1 MAPSLAMGVLL
12 LLAAFTQHWIVSY
25 FESQIT
31 SEMKY
36 RSSELAD
43 GLINGMNMLMVT
55 GQISD
60 PENRKLLLRKMADSR
75 GVDEV
80 RIIRARQVQD
90 QFGPGLPSEQA
101 QDDLDRQ
108 AIESKRPVYSVN
120 QLADGK
126 RQFRAVI
133 PFIASKDFRGTN
145 CLSCHHVEVGSVNGA
160 ANILLNMDEAD
171 AKIARAKRWVWTGDA
186 ILFLMLALIIIWRKV
201 DRRIQILANYDTVT
215 GLPNRNLLHD
225 RISHAISY
233 ARRYDK
239 IAAVLFIDLDDFK
252 VVNDSLGH
260 NVGDKLLRELGK
272 RLTGCVRETDSVAR
286 LGGDEFV
293 ILLTGM
299 AHRDGVV
306 FVAEKVLDSLSRP
319 FLLEGHEIFISSSI
333 GIATFPKDGEDE
345 QTLLKHA
352 DSAMYHAKERGKGH
366 YQFYAAEM
374 NELAL
379 ERLSMIND
387 LHRALERNE
396 FVLHYQPQVNLK
408 TGKITGVEALVRWQ
422 HPQKGMVAPAKFIS
436 VAEETRLI
444 LPLGEW
450 VLHQACEQA
459 VKWHKDGYD
468 IIIAV
473 NISAL
478 QVEEQRL
485 VELVDDAL
493 RTTGINPK
501 YLELELTENVLI
513 ERSDAIYRIFQQLR
527 EKGVRMAIDDF
538 GTGYSSLSYLS
549 KLPIDK
555 LKIDRTFVR
564 NIAEDAD
571 VRSIAEAIISMAH
584 SLRLK
589 AIAEGVETPE
599 QMEFLRRLN
608 CDEMQGFQ
616 FSRAMPADA
625 VSAMLADDAR
635 RR

>member
-1 MAPSLAMGVLL
+1 MAMGLLL
-12 LLAAFTQHWIVSY
+12 LLAAISQHWIISY

-36 RSSELAD
+36 RSAELAD
-43 GLINGMNMLMVT
+43 GVINGMNMLMVT

-60 PENRKLLLRKMADSR
+60 PENRKLLLRKMGDSK

-80 RIIRARQVQD
+80 RIIRAKQVQD

-101 QDDLDRQ
+101 LDELDRQ
-108 AIESKRPVYSVN
+108 AIESKKPVYSMIE
-120 QLADGK
+120 LTDGK

-133 PFIASKDFRGTN
+133 PFIVSTNFRGTN
-145 CLSCHHVEVGSVNGA
+145 CLSCHHVEAGSVNGA
-160 ANILLNMDEAD
+160 ASILLSMDDAD
-171 AKIARAKRWVWTGDA
+171 AQIARVKNWVWAIDA
-186 ILFLMLALIIIWRKV
+186 ILFLVLALILIWRKF

-225 RISHAISY
+225 RISQAISY

-239 IAAVLFIDLDDFK
+239 IAATLFIDLDDFK

-260 NVGDKLLRELGK
+260 NVGDQLLRELGK
-272 RLTGCVRETDSVAR
+272 RLTGCVREVDSVAR

-306 FVAEKVLDSLSRP
+306 FIAEKVLESLSRP
-319 FLLEGHEIFISSSI
+319 FLLEGHEVFISSSI

-345 QTLLKHA
+345 ATLLKHA
-352 DSAMYHAKERGKGH
+352 DSAMYHAKGRGKGH
-366 YQFYAAEM
+366 YQFYAEEM

-379 ERLSMIND
+379 ERLSMVND
-387 LHRALERNE
+387 LHRALARSE

-408 TGKITGVEALVRWQ
+408 SGKITGVEALVRWQ
-422 HPQKGMVAPAKFIS
+422 HPQKGMIPPMKFIS
-436 VAEETRLI
+436 VAEDTRLI

-450 VLHQACEQA
+450 VLHNACEQA
-459 VKWHKDGYD
+459 VKWHKRGYD
-468 IIIAV
+468 IIVAV

-478 QVEEQRL
+478 QVEEHRL
-485 VELVDDAL
+485 VELVDDCL
-493 RTTGINPK
+493 RRTGINPK

-513 ERSDAIYRIFQQLR
+513 ERSDAVFRIFQQLR
-527 EKGVRMAIDDF
+527 DLGVRMAIDDF

-555 LKIDRTFVR
+555 LKIDRSFVR
-564 NIAEDAD
+564 EIANDAND
-571 VRSIAEAIISMAH
+571 RSIVEAIISMAH
-584 SLRLK
+584 SLHLK
-589 AIAEGVETPE
+589 AIAEGVELHE
-599 QMEFLRRLN
+599 QEEFLRRLN
-608 CDEMQGFQ
+608 CDEMQGFL
-616 FSRAMPADA
+616 FSKPLPGEVIDA
-625 VSAMLADDAR
+625 LLAEKALR
-635 RR
+635 R

>member
-12 LLAAFTQHWIVSY
+12 LFAAAGQHWIVGY

-43 GLINGMNMLMVT
+43 GLINGMNMLMIT

-60 PENRKLLLRKMADSR
+60 PSNRTLLLRKMADSK

-90 QFGPGLPSEQA
+90 QFGPGLASEQA

-108 AIESKRPVYSVN
+108 AMQSKAPIYTIN
-120 QLADGK
+120 QLADG
-126 RQFRAVI
+126 RREFRAVI
-133 PFIASKDFRGTN
+133 PFIAKKDFRGTN
-145 CLSCHHVEVGSVNGA
+145 CLSCHHVEENSVNGA
-160 ANILLNMDEAD
+160 ASILLNMDEAD
-171 AKIARAKRWVWTGDA
+171 AKIASVKRWVWAGDA
-186 ILFLMLALIIIWRKV
+186 ILFLMLAMILIWRKL
-201 DRRIQILANYDTVT
+201 DRRIQALANYDSVT

-225 RISHAISY
+225 RISQAISY

-239 IAAVLFIDLDDFK
+239 ITAILFIDLDDFK

-260 NVGDKLLRELGK
+260 NVGDQLLRELGM
-272 RLTGCVRETDSVAR
+272 RLTACVREMDSVAR

-306 FVAEKVLDSLSRP
+306 FIAEKVLESLSRP
-319 FLLEGHEIFISSSI
+319 FLLEGHEVFISSSI
-333 GIATFPKDGEDE
+333 GIATFPKDGENE
-345 QTLLKHA
+345 ATLLKHA
-352 DSAMYHAKERGKGH
+352 DSAMYHAKKRGKGH

-379 ERLSMIND
+379 ERLSLVND
-387 LHRALERNE
+387 LHRALARDE
-396 FVLHYQPQVNLK
+396 FVLHYQPQVDMK

-422 HPQKGMVAPAKFIS
+422 HPQKGMVPPAKFIS
-436 VAEETRLI
+436 AAEETRLI

-450 VLHQACEQA
+450 VLHTACEQA
-459 VKWHKDGYD
+459 VKWHRKGYD
-468 IIIAV
+468 ITIAV

-493 RTTGINPK
+493 RQTGINPK

-513 ERSDAIYRIFQQLR
+513 ERSDAIFRIFQQLR
-527 EKGVRMAIDDF
+527 EKGVHMAIDDF

-555 LKIDRTFVR
+555 LKIDRSFVR
-564 NIAEDAD
+564 DIAEDAD
-571 VRSIAEAIISMAH
+571 YRAIVAAIISMSH

-589 AIAEGVETPE
+589 AIAEGVETRAQE
-599 QMEFLRRLN
+599 ELLRRMD
-608 CDEMQGFQ
+608 CDEMQGFL
-616 FSRAMPADA
+616 FSKAVPAEEI
-625 VSAMLADDAR
+625 SAMLAENAR
-635 RR
+635 RK

>member
-12 LLAAFTQHWIVSY
+12 LFAAAGQHWIVGY

-36 RSSELAD
+36 RSGELAD

-60 PENRKLLLRKMADSR
+60 PHNRTLLLNKMADSK
-75 GVDEV
+75 GVDQV
-80 RIIRARQVQD
+80 RIIRAKQVQD
-90 QFGPGLPSEQA
+90 QFGPGLPTEQA
-101 QDDLDRQ
+101 QDDMDLE
-108 AIESKRPVYSVN
+108 AISSKAPVYSVK
-120 QLADGK
+120 QLADG
-126 RQFRAVI
+126 RHQFRAVI
-133 PFIASKDFRGTN
+133 PFKASKDFRGTN
-145 CLSCHHVEVGSVNGA
+145 CLNCHHVQEGSVNGA
-160 ANILLNMDEAD
+160 ASILLNMDDAD
-171 AKIARAKRWVWTGDA
+171 ERIVRVKRWVWAIDA
-186 ILFLMLALIIIWRKV
+186 ILFLILALIIIWRKV
-201 DRRIQILANYDTVT
+201 DRRIRILANFDPVT

-225 RISHAISY
+225 RVSQAISF

-239 IAAVLFIDLDDFK
+239 IAALLFIDLDDFK

-260 NVGDKLLRELGK
+260 NVGDKLLRELGN
-272 RLTGCVRETDSVAR
+272 RLTACVREMDSVAR

-299 AHRDGVV
+299 THRDGVV
-306 FVAEKVLDSLSRP
+306 FIAEKILEALSRP

-345 QTLLKHA
+345 ATLLKHA

-379 ERLSMIND
+379 ERLSLVND

-396 FVLHYQPQVNLK
+396 FELHYQPQVNLK
-408 TGKITGVEALVRWQ
+408 TGKITGVEALVRWR
-422 HPQKGMVAPAKFIS
+422 HPHKGMISPSKFIS

-450 VLHQACEQA
+450 VLNKACEQ
-459 VKWHKDGYD
+459 VVQWHKAGYD
-468 IIIAV
+468 ITVAV

-478 QVEEQRL
+478 QVEEHRL
-485 VELVDDAL
+485 LELVDDAL
-493 RTTGINPK
+493 RQTGIDPK

-513 ERSDAIYRIFQQLR
+513 ERSDAVHRIFQQLR
-527 EKGVRMAIDDF
+527 GKGVRMAIDDF

-555 LKIDRTFVR
+555 LKIDRSFVR
-564 NIAEDAD
+564 DIANDAND
-571 VRSIAEAIISMAH
+571 RSIIEAIISMSH
-584 SLRLK
+584 SLHLK

-599 QMEFLRRLN
+599 QEDFLRRLN
-608 CDEMQGFQ
+608 CDEMQGFL
-616 FSRAMPADA
+616 FSRPLPAEEI
-625 VSAMLADDAR
+625 SAMLAANAR